1 MLTYADVV
9 STRMQVEALP
19 EAWRQY
25 WSRSRGRHYYRNLK
39 TGETSWDRP
48 PSEISE
54 SVESAPFCK
63 PSPLLG
69 PPLSSTNLGQ
79 ADSEPANH
87 RSIISFPRL
96 SESLDSTCMRVDL
109 GPLPV
114 RVMAPGLHKTN
125 STPSTSGII
134 APLIAPQKRL
144 KSAIKAL

>member
-1 MLTYADVV
+1 MRGRMLTYADVV

-48 PSEISE
+48 PSELSE
-54 SVESAPFCK
+54 SVEAAPFRNHK
-63 PSPLLG
+63 PSPSLG
-69 PPLSSTNLGQ
+69 TPLRSTNLGQ
-79 ADSEPANH
+79 ADSEPANR

-96 SESLDSTCMRVDL
+96 TESLDSTCLRVDS

-114 RVMAPGLHKTN
+114 RVMAPGLQKTN

-134 APLIAPQKRL
+134 AP
-144 KSAIKAL
+144 